1 MTEVS
6 WADVDGL
13 SVAYREQGV
22 GPPLVLLHGWPLDN
36 LDLAPAHVAGLS
48 FGGGLALQQR
58 RRRIRPPPG
67 RRSKALGLGGAV
79 RSRSQRPPGSAVPGG
94 RGTRAVTSVPR
105 STRPTVR
112 STPQSQIR
120 GPRAG
125 TCRHSGER
133 HAGVTAEAFTRG
145 LRWAF
150 TTPTVELPT
159 RALQCYAGEYRQD
172 DADRLPSGPAVQDLS
187 HLEIRVDDDHLIVF
201 GGSGLPEGEK
211 LVATATDE
219 FTFTGSIAGVA
230 RFHRDA
236 RSQVDGLSLVPSPLL
251 ADGAITLD
259 RVR

>member
-1 MTEVS
+1 MGVS
-6 WADVDGL
+6 PSNSDDGGSAHHLAGDQRRWAWE
-13 SVAYREQGV
+13 EQFARDHSDLPVRLYLAAGELE
-22 GPPLVLLHGWPLDN
+22 PSLQFLDPLDR
-36 LDLAPAHVAGLS
+36 LS
-48 FGGGLALQQR
+48 DRL
-58 RRRIRPPPG
+58 
-67 RRSKALGLGGAV
+67 
-79 RSRSQRPPGSAVPGG
+79 RSRKYE
-94 RGTRAVTSVPR
+94 
-105 STRPTVR
+105 
-112 STPQSQIR
+112 
-120 GPRAG
+120 GPELE
-125 TCRHSGER
+125 HVVIPGER

-145 LRWAF
+145 LSWAF